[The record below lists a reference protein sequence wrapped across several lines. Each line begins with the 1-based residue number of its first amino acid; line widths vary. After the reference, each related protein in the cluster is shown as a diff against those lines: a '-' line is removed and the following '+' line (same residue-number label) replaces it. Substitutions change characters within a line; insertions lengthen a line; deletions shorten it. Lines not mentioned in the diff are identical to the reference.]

1 METKRKFSII
11 IVDDDPGM
19 GETMV
24 DILGDMGYG
33 VYVAMDGCRAIEM
46 IKDKTYDAV
55 LMDIKMP
62 GINGVETLKEVKRI
76 SPTTRVMMM
85 TAYSVEAL
93 VKEALKEGAYGII
106 HKPLNIDRVVSFIEK
121 TEKGSLIMVVDD
133 DLNSCETLKDVLEER
148 SYTAGIAHNGEEAV
162 KVARENTVDIIFID
176 VKMPV
181 LNGLETY
188 REIKKLNPETTAVM
202 MTGYRQEV
210 KELVE
215 EALSESVYTC
225 LYKPLD
231 MDKVVALIEEISG
244 QKTGGTL
251 RKPDHGDKS
260 HG

>member
-1 METKRKFSII
+1 MESKRKFSIL

-33 VYVAMDGCRAIEM
+33 AYVAVDGYSAIEM

-62 GINGVETLKEVKRI
+62 GINGVETFKEVKRI

-85 TAYSVEAL
+85 TAYSVEDL

-106 HKPLNIDRVVSFIEK
+106 YKSLNIGKVVSFIEK
-121 TEKGSLIMVVDD
+121 TEKGSLILVVDD

-148 SYTAGIAHNGEEAV
+148 NYTAGIAHSGEEAL
-162 KVARENTVDIIFID
+162 KVARENIVDIIFID

-188 REIKKLNPETTAVM
+188 REIKKINPETTAVM

-231 MDKVVALIEEISG
+231 MDKVVALIEEIYG

-251 RKPDHGDKS
+251 EKPDHGDKS

>member
-1 METKRKFSII
+1 MESKQNFRIL

-19 GETMV
+19 CETMG
-24 DILGDMGYG
+24 DILGDMGYE
-33 VYVAMDGCRAIEM
+33 VDAARDGSKAIEI
-46 IKDKTYDAV
+46 IKKKTYDVA

-76 SPTTRVMMM
+76 SPTTGVLMM
-85 TAYSVEAL
+85 TAFSVEDL
-93 VKEALKEGAYGII
+93 VKEALREGAYGII
-106 HKPLNIDRVVSFIEK
+106 YKPLDIDKVVSFIEMS
-121 TEKGSLIMVVDD
+121 EKGNLILVVDD
-133 DLNSCETLKDVLEER
+133 DLDTCETLKDVLEER
-148 SYTAGIAHNGEEAV
+148 IYPASFAHSGEEAIRIV
-162 KVARENTVDIIFID
+162 KENTVNIIFID

-188 REIKKLNPETTAVM
+188 LEIKKLNPDITAVM

-215 EALSESVYTC
+215 EALAESAYAC

-231 MDKVVALIEEISG
+231 MDKVIALVKEIVR
-244 QKTGGTL
+244 QKITGPLG
-251 RKPDHGDKS
+251 KPEPGGDS